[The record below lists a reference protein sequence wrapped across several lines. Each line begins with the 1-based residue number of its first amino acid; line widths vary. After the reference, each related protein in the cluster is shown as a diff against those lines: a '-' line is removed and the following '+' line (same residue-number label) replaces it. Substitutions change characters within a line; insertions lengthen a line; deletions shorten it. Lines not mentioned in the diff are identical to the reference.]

1 LLSLSQAIEARK
13 QAYYDALS
21 QAQRSNEITAWVTYF
36 AGTVLTAQTDAEEA
50 IGFTLKKT
58 KFFNRYNGVS
68 KATATRD
75 LQELLKLGAIHL
87 SGDAGGRSTKYQV
100 NL

>member
-1 LLSLSQAIEARK
+1 MLDVVVLPAVEPLEELRPALLSLSQAIEARK

-36 AGTVLTAQTDAEEA
+36 VVTVLTAQTDAGEE

-58 KFFNRYNGVS
+58 KFF
-68 KATATRD
+68 D
-75 LQELLKLGAIHL
+75 WIGA
-87 SGDAGGRSTKYQV
+87 S
-100 NL
+100 